1 MPAPKSQT
9 DDVQTKSVYEPAEP
23 TDGRRVLIT
32 RYWPRG
38 VTKATV
44 DEYLRAL
51 APTRELLHAFRA
63 GKLDWDTFR
72 QLYLEQMRAPEARA
86 DIQRL
91 AEQASTQPT
100 TIMCVCKD
108 QNRCHRTLLRD
119 LITNSTTSP
128 IDRSEIL
135 T

>member
-9 DDVQTKSVYEPAEP
+9 ADVRTKSVYEPAEP
-23 TDGRRVLIT
+23 ADGRRVLIT

-38 VTKATV
+38 VPKATV

-51 APTRELLHAFRA
+51 APTRELLHGFKA
-63 GKLDWDTFR
+63 GRLEWDGFR
-72 QLYLEQMRAPEARA
+72 QQYLEQMRAPEASA
-86 DIQRL
+86 EIKRL
-91 AEQASTQPT
+91 AEQASAQPT
-100 TIMCVCKD
+100 TLMCVCKD
-108 QNRCHRTLLRD
+108 QDRCHRTLLRD

>member
-1 MPAPKSQT
+1 MPAPKT
-9 DDVQTKSVYEPAEP
+9 RTADVRIKSVYEPAD
-23 TDGRRVLIT
+23 TSDGRRVLIT

-38 VTKATV
+38 VPKATV
-44 DEYLRAL
+44 DEYLRVL
-51 APTRELLHAFRA
+51 APTRELLQAFRA
-63 GKLDWDTFR
+63 GELDWDTFR
-72 QLYLEQMRAPEARA
+72 QRYLEQMRAPEARA

-108 QNRCHRTLLRD
+108 QDRCHRTLLRD
-119 LITNSTTSP
+119 LITNSTMSP
-128 IDRSEIL
+128 TDRSEIL